1 LLRRL
6 VLATAVLVLASA
18 CAAQA
23 RTVRISEYRLSDAR
37 LDALRS
43 DWVDQLMANH
53 RVGTWAP
60 MRFTLTDRDLKMM
73 GLPPK
78 RVLLAHHYR
87 TPTVVRPDGR
97 MWRLGTRSGKRR
109 GGGHGGGGNNNTAA
123 GGTISYAGAGF
134 FGIRPGAWLLT
145 VTDKEIG
152 WCSMAHVYGAP
163 GAYQISTAG
172 HCGKVGDTATVI
184 GAVGDHQVGGTPVPV
199 LLDFGTYAASTG
211 DAGIGKD
218 WALISVFPQDQAL
231 VSPTMAFWGGP
242 RGMFT
247 SVGETVSVNLS
258 GNQPQIS
265 TNPNPALVQQI
276 LHYGHGA
283 GVGAGGTPRSGTS
296 ISWQADHFSFFG
308 AITPGDSG
316 SGSNTLLGDAPGDE
330 REAAGINTHIYVDP
344 SLKLGLGYLAGT
356 RATQVRATLANGQ
369 LIPYPV
375 PLPAGP

>member
-1 LLRRL
+1 
-6 VLATAVLVLASA
+6 
-18 CAAQA
+18 
-23 RTVRISEYRLSDAR
+23 
-37 LDALRS
+37 
-43 DWVDQLMANH
+43 
-53 RVGTWAP
+53 
-60 MRFTLTDRDLKMM
+60 
-73 GLPPK
+73 
-78 RVLLAHHYR
+78 
-87 TPTVVRPDGR
+87 
-97 MWRLGTRSGKRR
+97 
-109 GGGHGGGGNNNTAA
+109 
-123 GGTISYAGAGF
+123 
-134 FGIRPGAWLLT
+134 
-145 VTDKEIG
+145 
-152 WCSMAHVYGAP
+152 
-163 GAYQISTAG
+163 
-172 HCGKVGDTATVI
+172 
-184 GAVGDHQVGGTPVPV
+184 V

>member
-1 LLRRL
+1 MSVLRRL
-6 VLATAVLVLASA
+6 ALATTALVLVVA

-37 LDALRS
+37 LDTLR
-43 DWVDQLMANH
+43 DHWVDQLMANH
-53 RVGTWAP
+53 GVGTWAP
-60 MRFTLTDRDLKMM
+60 MKYTLTDRDLQLM

-87 TPTVVRPDGR
+87 RPTVVRPDGR
-97 MWRLGTRSGKRR
+97 MWRLGARAKR
-109 GGGHGGGGNNNTAA
+109 GGHGGHGGGSQNTAG

-145 VTDKEIG
+145 VTDNEIG
-152 WCSMAHVYGAP
+152 WCSMAHVYGTP

-184 GAVGDHQVGGTPVPV
+184 GAVGDHQVSGTPVPV
-199 LLDFGTYAASTG
+199 LLDFGKYTASTG

-247 SVGETVSVNLS
+247 SVGEVVSPNLT
-258 GNQPQIS
+258 I
-265 TNPNPALVQQI
+265 NPNPALVQQV

-283 GVGAGGTPRSGTS
+283 GVGAGGTPRTGTS
-296 ISWQADHFSFFG
+296 ITWQADHFSFFG

-344 SLKLGLGYLAGT
+344 SLKTGVGYLAGT
-356 RATQVRATLANGQ
+356 RATQVRATLADGQ
-369 LIPYPV
+369 LIPYPAPV
-375 PLPAGP
+375 PGAP